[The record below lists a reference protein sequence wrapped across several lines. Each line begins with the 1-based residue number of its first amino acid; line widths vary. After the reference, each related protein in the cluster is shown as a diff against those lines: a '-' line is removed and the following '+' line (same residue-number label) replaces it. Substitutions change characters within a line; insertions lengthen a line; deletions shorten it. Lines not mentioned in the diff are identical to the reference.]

1 MLRALVVGMSSA
13 VVAGV
18 LIGVVSRI
26 LMRAATGYRFRWVL
40 GAGVLVLFV
49 PATGVASEELGEI
62 GDLSA
67 LRLCFVGIAGLSIC
81 ASLVS
86 LPFATILVLRRL
98 ERIAGAL
105 RRFPDSS
112 PVEMQR

>member
-62 GDLSA
+62 GDPERAAPVFRGNCGLVD
-67 LRLCFVGIAGLSIC
+67 LCEPG
-81 ASLVS
+81 VS
-86 LPFATILVLRRL
+86 SVRHNPALRRL